1 MLPALSAS
9 ETIGVVV
16 ASVALVLVVAVAKLR
31 HAAPTRR
38 NSIWSS
44 PDDELEDVR
53 LLQAELRKAK
63 AAKREPFFYPVL
75 EETVAWWE
83 EWQRKTKHHQDAVA
97 PLCATDYHLHTTTLV
112 TA

>member
-1 MLPALSAS
+1 MLVLTAG

-16 ASVALVLVVAVAKLR
+16 ASVALAVVVA
-31 HAAPTRR
+31 AARMRGQGPVRR

-53 LLQAELRKAK
+53 LLQAELMKAK
-63 AAKREPFFYPVL
+63 AKPEPFFYPVL

-83 EWQRKTKHHQDAVA
+83 EWQRKARRSENH
-97 PLCATDYHLHTTTLV
+97 YNLHTTLV